1 MYSPTTRLLTVLEVL
16 QSKSAVSGPE
26 LAKKLEVKVRSVR
39 RYITMLR
46 DMGIPVESEPGR
58 YGNYYLRPGFR
69 LPPLMFSNDEILAVS
84 LGLMLARKA
93 AALSQSTGVESA
105 AAKSERVLPVELRQ
119 QVWALQDTLVF
130 NLDARESAPPTA
142 VVTAMTMA
150 AHEHQSLA
158 IEYQSYNN
166 EFTERVI
173 DPYGIAVHT
182 GIWYTAGYCHLRH
195 DLRTFRLD
203 RIRSIKPTNQT
214 FERPKDFDV
223 LQHVLDSIAQQP
235 GSWTIEVRMQ
245 TTLEEARRVFPP
257 YMALLREDGNDV
269 VMRCYTNQL
278 GWMAKWIL
286 RIPCPFVIEQPI
298 ELRQMVKD
306 EAEKVIQIINANTDE
321 PQRR

>member
-46 DMGIPVESEPGR
+46 DMGIPVESEAGR

-93 AALSQSTGVESA
+93 GATQSTGVESA
-105 AAKSERVLPVELRQ
+105 AAKIERVLPVELRQ

-130 NLDARESAPPTA
+130 NLEARESAPPTS
-142 VVTAMTMA
+142 VVTAVTMA
-150 AHEHQSLA
+150 AHAHQSLA

-173 DPYGIAVHT
+173 NPYGIAVHT
-182 GIWYTAGYCHLRH
+182 GIWYVAGYCHLRQ

-203 RIRSIKPTNQT
+203 RIRSIKTIDKT

-223 LQHVLDSIAQQP
+223 LGHVLDSIAQQP
-235 GSWTIEVRMQ
+235 GNWTIEVRMQ
-245 TTLEEARRVFPP
+245 TTLENARWVFPAD
-257 YMALLREDGNDV
+257 MALLEEDGDSV
-269 VMRCYTNQL
+269 VMRCYSNQL
-278 GWMAKWIL
+278 DWMAKWIL
-286 RIPCPFVIEQPI
+286 RISCPFVIVQPV

-306 EAEKVIQIINANTDE
+306 EAKKIIDTVNAN
-321 PQRR
+321 

>member
-69 LPPLMFSNDEILAVS
+69 LPPLMFSNDEIMAVS

-93 AALSQSTGVESA
+93 AATQNSGVESA
-105 AAKSERVLPVELRQ
+105 TAKIERVLPLELRH

-130 NLDARESAPPTA
+130 NLDTRDSPPSNAIVTA
-142 VVTAMTMA
+142 VTLA
-150 AHEHQSLA
+150 AHERKSLA
-158 IEYQSYNN
+158 IDYESYSH
-166 EFTERVI
+166 EMTQRVI

-182 GIWYTAGYCHLRH
+182 GIWYVASYCHLRQ

-203 RIRSIKPTNQT
+203 RIHDAQITDES
-214 FERPKDFDV
+214 FERP
-223 LQHVLDSIAQQP
+223 
-235 GSWTIEVRMQ
+235 
-245 TTLEEARRVFPP
+245 
-257 YMALLREDGNDV
+257 
-269 VMRCYTNQL
+269 
-278 GWMAKWIL
+278 
-286 RIPCPFVIEQPI
+286 
-298 ELRQMVKD
+298 
-306 EAEKVIQIINANTDE
+306 
-321 PQRR
+321 

>member
-16 QSKSAVSGPE
+16 QSKPAVSGPE
-26 LAKKLEVKVRSVR
+26 LAKKLEVEVRSVR

-58 YGNYYLRPGFR
+58 YGSYYLRPGYR

-84 LGLMLARKA
+84 LGLMLARKVA
-93 AALSQSTGVESA
+93 VTQSSGVESA
-105 AAKSERVLPVELRQ
+105 AAKIERVLPVELRQ

-130 NLDARESAPPTA
+130 NLDVRESAPSTN
-142 VVTAMTMA
+142 VVTAVTMA
-150 AHEHQSLA
+150 AHEGQSLA
-158 IEYQSYNN
+158 IEYQSYTG
-166 EFTERVI
+166 ESTERVI

-182 GIWYTAGYCHLRH
+182 GIWYVSGYCHLRH

-203 RIRSIKPTNQT
+203 RIRGVKLTDQS

-223 LQHVLDSIAQQP
+223 LGHVLDAIAQQP

-245 TTLEEARRVFPP
+245 TTLEAARRVFPP
-257 YMALLREDGNDV
+257 YMALLHEDGDSV

-278 GWMAKWIL
+278 DWMAKWIL
-286 RIPCPFVIEQPI
+286 RIPCPFVIEQPV

-306 EAEKVIQIINANTDE
+306 EAQKIIGIIEENSE
-321 PQRR
+321 R

>member
-26 LAKKLEVKVRSVR
+26 LAQKLEVKVRSVR

-46 DMGIPVESEPGR
+46 DMGIPVESEAGR

-105 AAKSERVLPVELRQ
+105 AAKIERVLPLELRQ

-130 NLDARESAPPTA
+130 NLDAPDSAPPTS
-142 VVTAMTMA
+142 VVTMVTMA
-150 AHEHQSLA
+150 AHEHRSLA
-158 IEYQSYNN
+158 IEYQSYTN

-203 RIRSIKPTNQT
+203 RMRAIKPTNQT
-214 FERPKDFDV
+214 FERPKNFDV
-223 LQHVLDSIAQQP
+223 LGHVLNSIARQP
-235 GSWTIEVRMQ
+235 GNWTIEVRMQ
-245 TTLEEARRVFPP
+245 TTWAEARRIFPAD
-257 YMALLREDGNDV
+257 MALLEEDGDEV
-269 VMRCYTNQL
+269 VMRCYSNQL

-286 RIPCPFVIEQPI
+286 RIPCPFVIVQPV

-306 EAEKVIQIINANTDE
+306 EAQKIINTTNTN
-321 PQRR
+321 

>member
-46 DMGIPVESEPGR
+46 DMGIPVESEAGR

-93 AALSQSTGVESA
+93 GATQSTGVESA
-105 AAKSERVLPVELRQ
+105 AAKIERVLPVELRQ

-130 NLDARESAPPTA
+130 NLDARESAPPTSVITA
-142 VVTAMTMA
+142 VTMA
-150 AHEHQSLA
+150 AHERQSLA

-182 GIWYTAGYCHLRH
+182 GIWYTAGYCHLRQ

-203 RIRSIKPTNQT
+203 RIRSIKAIDMI

-257 YMALLREDGNDV
+257 YMALLREDGNAV
-269 VMRCYTNQL
+269 VMRCYSNQL
-278 GWMAKWIL
+278 DWMAKWIL
-286 RIPCPFVIEQPI
+286 RIPCPFVIVQPV
-298 ELRQMVKD
+298 ELRQMVKN
-306 EAEKVIQIINANTDE
+306 EAQKIIDTVNAN
-321 PQRR
+321 

>member
-46 DMGIPVESEPGR
+46 DMGIPVESEAGR

-93 AALSQSTGVESA
+93 GATQSTGVESA
-105 AAKSERVLPVELRQ
+105 AAKIERVLPVELRQ
-119 QVWALQDTLVF
+119 QVWALQNTLVF
-130 NLDARESAPPTA
+130 NLEARESAPPTS
-142 VVTAMTMA
+142 VVTAVTMA
-150 AHEHQSLA
+150 AHERQSLA

-203 RIRSIKPTNQT
+203 RIRGIKAIDKR

-223 LQHVLDSIAQQP
+223 LGHVLDSIAQQP
-235 GSWTIEVRMQ
+235 GNWTIEVRMQ
-245 TTLEEARRVFPP
+245 TTLADARWVFPAD
-257 YMALLREDGNDV
+257 MALLEKDGADV
-269 VMRCYTNQL
+269 VMRCYSNQL
-278 GWMAKWIL
+278 DWMAKWIL
-286 RIPCPFVIEQPI
+286 RISCPFVIVQPV

-306 EAEKVIQIINANTDE
+306 EAEKIINTVNAD
-321 PQRR
+321 

>member
-1 MYSPTTRLLTVLEVL
+1 MYSPTMRLLTVLEVL

-46 DMGIPVESEPGR
+46 DMGIPVESEAGR
-58 YGNYYLRPGFR
+58 YGTYYLRPGFR

-93 AALSQSTGVESA
+93 GALSQSTGVESA
-105 AAKSERVLPVELRQ
+105 AAKIERVLPVELRQ

-130 NLDARESAPPTA
+130 NLDARESAPPTSLITA
-142 VVTAMTMA
+142 VTMA

-166 EFTERVI
+166 EFTERTI

-203 RIRSIKPTNQT
+203 RIRSIKAIDAT

-223 LQHVLDSIAQQP
+223 LGHVLDSIAQQP
-235 GSWTIEVRMQ
+235 GNWTIEVRMQ
-245 TTLEEARRVFPP
+245 TTLAEARRVFPAD
-257 YMALLREDGNDV
+257 MALLEEDEHGV
-269 VMRCYTNQL
+269 VMRCYSNQL
-278 GWMAKWIL
+278 DWMAKWIL
-286 RIPCPFVIEQPI
+286 RIPCPFVIVQPV

-306 EAEKVIQIINANTDE
+306 EAEKVIGMVVN
-321 PQRR
+321 